1 MQHSNSNRLK
11 TCHERERHRKQYKN
25 SKKREFFGKTAH
37 MLMRSRKLRVGF
49 EAVAAAAAADDNDDD
64 VDDD

>member
-1 MQHSNSNRLK
+1 MSVRVTGSSTQILRNANSS
-11 TCHERERHRKQYKN
+11 E
-25 SKKREFFGKTAH
+25 KTAH

-49 EAVAAAAAADDNDDD
+49 EAVAAAAADDNDDD